1 MAQPEPENNGRAAV
15 TALVVLLVLAL
26 GAVVVY
32 LLSEINSRRYCV
44 RSLGGTG
51 GGGGCRGHGQG
62 WLTVA
67 LAAFEPAT
75 AELAAAYAPIPIP
88 TGESLT
94 KTEIYEDRADI
105 DRALFSLFAGWTRA
119 RLDSTVPGE
128 FDLAASYVH
137 RSELLPSLSEE
148 QRLELKRM
156 RADLAY
162 KNGRRMLDDIYDRL
176 QRAVAE
182 LKLAKEL
189 GATKSGDV
197 DRWILEVERRLR
209 EYSGA
214 PPVPNL
220 ALPAEAS
227 PPLPPTPVAPAP
239 SAEKPAA
246 PAAPGVVP
254 Q

>member
-32 LLSEINSRRYCV
+32 LLSEINSRRYRIAV
-44 RSLGGTG
+44 QGSSLIVE
-51 GGGGCRGHGQG
+51 RGHKLPWGF
-62 WLTVA
+62 A
-67 LAAFEPAT
+67 RFEPAT